1 MKEKKVIDY
10 TRTYRRI
17 EADKKKCIL
26 YIVILILLG
35 FLLMWTQ
42 IDDLTRMI
50 CKICAGVLKKYEPHM
65 YVGIRSETYPLFGK
79 NQLSQ
84 CRNRISGNTD
94 KPYKCR
100 DFSWSNH
107 SAGVP
112 SMEGSP
118 SCYISDSVQCD
129 SSDKQSMV
137 CVWGK
142 IFSVYFNRLFK
153 IIYAS
158 GNWHMGDVFCYDSY
172 GHRNNRR
179 QGSDL

>member
-10 TRTYRRI
+10 IRTYRRI

-79 NQLSQ
+79 ISYLSAETVY
-84 CRNRISGNTD
+84 RNTD

-100 DFSWSNH
+100 NFSWSDH
-107 SAGVP
+107 SAGGT

>member
-17 EADKKKCIL
+17 EADKKKCVL
-26 YIVILILLG
+26 YIVILLLLG

-50 CKICAGVLKKYEPHM
+50 CKICAGVLKKYVCWNPFRN
-65 YVGIRSETYPLFGK
+65 VSSVWK

-100 DFSWSNH
+100 NFSWSDH
-107 SAGVP
+107 SAGGT